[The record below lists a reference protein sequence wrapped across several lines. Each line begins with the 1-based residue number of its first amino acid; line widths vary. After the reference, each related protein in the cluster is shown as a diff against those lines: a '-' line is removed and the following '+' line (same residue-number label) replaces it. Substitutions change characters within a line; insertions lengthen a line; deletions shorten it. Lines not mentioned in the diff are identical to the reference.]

1 LETKFKQ
8 LQKAGVVLLVGTDSG
23 IPMKF
28 HSQSTWNE
36 LDVWVRVFGVDP
48 IQAIKSATYWPS
60 VFMGVDNKVGTVSEG
75 KQADI
80 IAVKGDALKYI
91 SLLQR
96 VDIIMKKG
104 KLYKGQ

>member
-1 LETKFKQ
+1 
-8 LQKAGVVLLVGTDSG
+8 
-23 IPMKF
+23 
-28 HSQSTWNE
+28 
-36 LDVWVRVFGVDP
+36 
-48 IQAIKSATYWPS
+48 
-60 VFMGVDNKVGTVSEG
+60 VGTVSEG

-104 KLYKGQ
+104 KIYKGQ